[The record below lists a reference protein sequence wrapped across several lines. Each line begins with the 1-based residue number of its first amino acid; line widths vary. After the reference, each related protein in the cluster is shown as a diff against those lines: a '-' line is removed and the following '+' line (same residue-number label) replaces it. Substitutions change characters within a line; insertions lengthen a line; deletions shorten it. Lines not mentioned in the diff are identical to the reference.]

1 MAVCLLPKQ
10 ETRVRFSYPAQVKIL
25 MGSTCPVVKRS
36 FYYRG
41 SHHPLNMKYL
51 SSLKTKNLSGK
62 ICLLRADFNIENA
75 ELSEKNI
82 HPRIAAVLPAINFLT
97 KKGAKVVIL
106 SHRGRP
112 DTTSFKFQTSDFTL
126 KPFAKILSKLLKEP
140 VGFVEFSKINNLTN
154 LTKFNFVR
162 FVRFKKDVFLL
173 ENLRFNPGEEKND
186 KKFAK
191 RLAILGDFYVN
202 EAFGVSHRKNASVE
216 AITKFLPSYAG
227 FSLESEIKNLSKAI
241 NPRKPLIIVLGGIK
255 IADKIGLIKN
265 FWNKADGFLIG
276 GGIANTFF
284 AAQKMPMGNSV
295 YEKEK
300 LIFCKKLLKSPKIIL
315 PVDVIIKNDSIL
327 DIGVKTRKNYAEI
340 IKKAKTIIW
349 NGPMGYIED
358 KKFKKG
364 SEAIL
369 KAILESKAFSV
380 IGGGETVALLRAQ
393 NSKFKIPRSRTSNKF
408 LRNYTGQASS
418 LRGRQNS
425 KLFISTGGGA
435 MLEFLAGKKLPGLSA
450 LE

>member
-162 FVRFKKDVFLL
+162 WLLHGYSKITLFKSSKFTS
-173 ENLRFNPGEEKND
+173 FNH
-186 KKFAK
+186 
-191 RLAILGDFYVN
+191 LAIFFLYCIGP
-202 EAFGVSHRKNASVE
+202 SKNSKRNSLWV
-216 AITKFLPSYAG
+216 TDGKLFLP
-227 FSLESEIKNLSKAI
+227 I
-241 NPRKPLIIVLGGIK
+241 
-255 IADKIGLIKN
+255 
-265 FWNKADGFLIG
+265 
-276 GGIANTFF
+276 
-284 AAQKMPMGNSV
+284 
-295 YEKEK
+295 
-300 LIFCKKLLKSPKIIL
+300 
-315 PVDVIIKNDSIL
+315 
-327 DIGVKTRKNYAEI
+327 
-340 IKKAKTIIW
+340 
-349 NGPMGYIED
+349 
-358 KKFKKG
+358 
-364 SEAIL
+364 
-369 KAILESKAFSV
+369 
-380 IGGGETVALLRAQ
+380 
-393 NSKFKIPRSRTSNKF
+393 
-408 LRNYTGQASS
+408 
-418 LRGRQNS
+418 
-425 KLFISTGGGA
+425 
-435 MLEFLAGKKLPGLSA
+435 
-450 LE
+450 